1 MSTTI
6 KRLGVVMVVFVASA
20 VAASQA
26 DAAGRCGRTL
36 FRGTSS
42 SPAAVASTEDGTV
55 RRSFSYEPSYRS
67 SQSYSAPKK
76 APWQYPKTDP
86 RRYRP

>member
-1 MSTTI
+1 MSTFAKKLTFVM
-6 KRLGVVMVVFVASA
+6 LVFGVSVVTV
-20 VAASQA
+20 SQA
-26 DAAGRCGRTL
+26 DAAGRCGRMSY
-36 FRGTSS
+36 RGSSS
-42 SPAAVASTEDGTV
+42 SPATIASTADGTV

>member
-1 MSTTI
+1 MNTYA
-6 KRLGVVMVVFVASA
+6 KKYAVLMVVIVVSA
-20 VAASQA
+20 LSVSQVE
-26 DAAGRCGRTL
+26 AAGRCGRL
-36 FRGTSS
+36 FSRGSS
-42 SPAAVASTEDGTV
+42 SASVAVAATEDGTV